1 MNMNFENLNFPSQYL
16 SQSVKEWAKKKN
28 VCEKT
33 VRRDFKQLGLTK
45 TREQYL
51 KDAQT
56 RRETAFK
63 LRKDGLKYK
72 EIANILDITES
83 NAKMLVRRYEI

>member
-1 MNMNFENLNFPSQYL
+1 MNFENLNFPSQHL
-16 SQSVKEWAKKKN
+16 RQSVKNWAKKKN

-33 VRRDFKQLGLTK
+33 VRNDFKKLGLTK
-45 TREQYL
+45 TREKYL
-51 KDAQT
+51 KDAQI

-72 EIANILDITES
+72 EIASVLNITES
-83 NAKMLVRRYEI
+83 NAKMLVKRHQEVQ